1 MQICNRPTS
10 PPASRDISRS
20 ELFTIGKISSARLSS
35 RLPAEVNR
43 GGFVLRTKSGHSS
56 LSSRSFS
63 WCDNADCVTK
73 RLSAAS
79 TRLPVSRSATSVFR
93 CRSSITNFTI
103 AFRKHLI
110 HPQKRKSEWRY
121 FNVYS
126 FFAKIT
132 HFGRSVTIYARTFP
146 ESRLGLTGVAE
157 QTQWLTYQYRIKV
170 NEPACLTHH
179 QWSSKPLWT
188 NS

>member
-110 HPQKRKSEWRY
+110 HPQNEDLNEEISMY
-121 FNVYS
+121 
-126 FFAKIT
+126 T
-132 HFGRSVTIYARTFP
+132 HFSQKSLTLAAQSLFTLARFLN
-146 ESRLGLTGVAE
+146 RD
-157 QTQWLTYQYRIKV
+157 
-170 NEPACLTHH
+170 
-179 QWSSKPLWT
+179 WT
-188 NS
+188 